1 MAFITRQV
9 SASANNLRVEYFSAE
24 IQFWLSESSPP
35 NIRIGMKV
43 ADGGAYYKLGGGYR
57 FLNIPIKQGTVIKNA
72 YLTVTASSSSDTEEY
87 GDANSV
93 IAGNDEDNAG
103 VFSDLADYQSSC
115 GTRCGGANNDKRTT
129 ASVDWNAI
137 EPFTIDEEYQS
148 PDISSVVQEIIDR
161 PNWQS
166 GNSLVLFWED
176 HGGDWYPDS
185 PQPLRTVYGYDGSA
199 AKAVK
204 LHIEYQ
210 SSGLFTFHG

>member
-9 SASANNLRVEYFSAE
+9 SSSANNCCVEYFTGE
-24 IQFWLSESSPP
+24 IQSWLFWPSPS
-35 NIRIGMKV
+35 NIRIGMV
-43 ADGGAYYKLGGGYR
+43 VVPEGAYYKLGGGYR

-72 YLTVTASSSSDTEEY
+72 YLTVTASASSNTEEI

-103 VFSDLADYQSSC
+103 VFSDLPDYQSRC

-129 ASVDWNAI
+129 ASVAWNAI
-137 EPFTIDEEYQS
+137 EPFTADEEYQS
-148 PDISSVVQEIIDR
+148 PDISSVIQEIINR
-161 PNWQS
+161 AGWQS

-176 HGGDWYPDS
+176 HGGYWYPDS
-185 PQPLRTVYGYDGSA
+185 PQPLRIVYGYDGSA